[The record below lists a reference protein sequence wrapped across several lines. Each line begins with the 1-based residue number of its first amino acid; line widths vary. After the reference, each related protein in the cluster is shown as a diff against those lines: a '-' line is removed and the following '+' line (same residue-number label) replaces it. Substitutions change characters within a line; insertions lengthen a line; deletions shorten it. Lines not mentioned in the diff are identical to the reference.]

1 MKRNNRVVIA
11 LQGLCLTLVLVIQCT
26 LTQVTIPTIELAEAF
41 DVHHLVYKA
50 EAFTVMTIMLGAVII
65 VLEFCKEYKD

>member
-26 LTQVTIPTIELAEAF
+26 LTQVTIPTIELSEAL
-41 DVHHLVYKA
+41 DVHRLKFNA
-50 EAFTVMTIMLGAVII
+50 WTINNSVRILQRIQII
-65 VLEFCKEYKD
+65 ITKI